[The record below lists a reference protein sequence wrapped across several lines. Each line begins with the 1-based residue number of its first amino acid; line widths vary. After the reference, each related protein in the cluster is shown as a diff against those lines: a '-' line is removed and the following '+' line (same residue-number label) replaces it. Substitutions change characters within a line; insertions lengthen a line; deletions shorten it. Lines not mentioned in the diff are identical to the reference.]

1 MTEVVHSIDEM
12 KERVAVANSAE
23 TEAERIEKLC
33 ELALHPADLGLD
45 QLDPFSPEYR
55 NLVLRMYREV
65 SGRSL
70 YAPREHELSPYLDE
84 VPDTRPNYYS
94 AGTTKFTGQILLA
107 MGGILEL
114 LDLKPGQKMLEYG
127 SGEGG
132 IALEAAKC
140 GVDVTVVD
148 IEPKYLRLIERRA
161 RLADAQ
167 IKTIEGEFGHE
178 TGEQFDVVLFYEA
191 FHHCLDHLEVAQRIR
206 GMLKPGGRLI
216 LSGEPVIGPHN
227 EQWRS
232 SVPYPWGLRMD
243 GLSFRAIQTFGW
255 LELGYDHDY
264 LIEMLDRAGYDVEFR
279 ASPATARADC
289 YIARAKSPFGIQPE
303 RYLTQIGSQSE
314 ISGRPAFCQPEGASG
329 FLMYGPYADL
339 YAGKYEISLIVTWEA
354 REDESPLILDMV
366 SSAGAREHWREEI
379 IPGRKAGRQ
388 IVQRKFELS
397 EVARGAEIRVQVSG
411 DRSWAITVPIIKK
424 EL

>member
-1 MTEVVHSIDEM
+1 M
-12 KERVAVANSAE
+12 KERVAFANSAE

-33 ELALHPADLGLD
+33 ELALRPAELGLD

-55 NLVLRMYREV
+55 ELVLQMYQEV
-65 SGRSL
+65 SGRPL
-70 YAPREHELSPYLDE
+70 YSPREHELSPYLDE

-94 AGTTKFTGQILLA
+94 AGTTKFAGQILLA

-148 IEPKYLRLIERRA
+148 IEPKYLGLIERRA
-161 RLADAQ
+161 KLADVP
-167 IKTIEGEFGHE
+167 IRTIEGEFGHE

-191 FHHCLDHLEVAQRIR
+191 FHHCLDHLEVARRIR
-206 GMLKPGGRLI
+206 GMLKPDGRLI
-216 LSGEPVIGPHN
+216 LAGEPVIGPHN
-227 EQWRS
+227 EQWRT

-264 LIEMLDRAGYDVEFR
+264 LLEMLDRAGYDVEFKS
-279 ASPATARADC
+279 SPATARADC
-289 YIARAKSPFGIQPE
+289 YIARAKRPFGSQPE
-303 RYLTQIGSQSE
+303 RYLSHVGSRTE
-314 ISGRPAFCQPEGASG
+314 VEGHHAFRQAEGADG
-329 FLMYGPYADL
+329 FLMYGPYEDL
-339 YAGKYEISLIVTWEA
+339 PVGSYEISAVASWGA
-354 REDESPLILDMV
+354 SDEESSLTLDMV
-366 SSAGAREHWREEI
+366 SSAGASEHWREQI
-379 IPGRKAGRQ
+379 VPGREEGTQ
-388 IVQRKFELS
+388 TVQCRFEIS
-397 EVARGAEIRVQVSG
+397 DVARGAEIRAEVRG
-411 DRSWAITVPIIKK
+411 ARNWAITIPLIKP
-424 EL
+424 L